1 MWYFARLQPPFR
13 GVSTTFDGFL
23 AGSQD
28 GPEWPSGLVW
38 NSPPGGFS
46 SLGIAFLLVINIALP
61 RVAKSLYQVILEAPK
76 STESG
81 LEWPPM
87 LVFVY
92 A

>member
-1 MWYFARLQPPFR
+1 MGQ
-13 GVSTTFDGFL
+13 
-23 AGSQD
+23 
-28 GPEWPSGLVW
+28 SGQAVW
-38 NSPPGGFS
+38 S
-46 SLGIAFLLVINIALP
+46 GILRQEVFPHLELFFLLLITSALP
-61 RVAKSLYQVILEAPK
+61 GVAKSLHQVILEASK

>member
-1 MWYFARLQPPFR
+1 MWYLARLQPPFR
-13 GVSTTFDGFL
+13 GVSMTFDGFL

-28 GPEWPSGLVW
+28 GPGGLVW

-46 SLGIAFLLVINIALP
+46 SLGIAFLFLINSALP
-61 RVAKSLYQVILEAPK
+61 RVAKSLYKVILEVPK